1 MSLFDRFHSETAPA
15 STPQPPA
22 EFVTPGFLI
31 EAEVLSNVGCVRD
44 HNEDCVTVLHER
56 DNSRGDR
63 VLVVVADG
71 MGGHNAGEVASAAA
85 VKTLEDSFVKMR
97 TEPAEHLKNAFLD
110 ANAAIHKQSI
120 EEAATRG
127 MGTTCTALLLQDG
140 FGYSAHVG
148 DSRLYLIRNGG
159 IYQLSEDH
167 SAVMELVTMGEIT
180 MEQARHH
187 PDKNV
192 ITRSLG
198 GHEQVK
204 ISTWTEPMRLLAGDR
219 FLLCSDGMYDYM
231 EDEEIC
237 QVAAAQSPLN
247 ACRQLVDIARER
259 GGGDNISVAIA
270 ELRPLDNL
278 N

>member
-1 MSLFDRFHSETAPA
+1 
-15 STPQPPA
+15 
-22 EFVTPGFLI
+22 
-31 EAEVLSNVGCVRD
+31 
-44 HNEDCVTVLHER
+44 
-56 DNSRGDR
+56 
-63 VLVVVADG
+63 VVADG

-85 VKTLEDSFVKMR
+85 VKTLENSFAKMR

-110 ANAAIHKQSI
+110 ANASIHKQSL
-120 EEAATRG
+120 EEDSMRG

-140 FGYSAHVG
+140 LGYSAHVG

-167 SAVMELVTMGEIT
+167 SAVMELVTLGEIT

-192 ITRSLG
+192 ITRSIG
-198 GHEQVK
+198 GREQVEV
-204 ISTWTEPMRLLAGDR
+204 STWAEPMRLRAGDR
-219 FLLCSDGMYDYM
+219 FLLCSDGMYDYI
-231 EDEEIC
+231 EDEEIRR
-237 QVAAAQSPLN
+237 VATAESPLN

-259 GGGDNISVAIA
+259 GGGDNISVVIV
-270 ELRPLDNL
+270 ELRPLDNT